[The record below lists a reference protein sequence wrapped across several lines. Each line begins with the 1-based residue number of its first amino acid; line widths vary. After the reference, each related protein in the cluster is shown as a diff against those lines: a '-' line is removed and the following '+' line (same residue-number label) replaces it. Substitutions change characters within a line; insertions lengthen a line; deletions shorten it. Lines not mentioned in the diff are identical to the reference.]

1 MQKVGKRYYKCMLI
15 KSYEKEFFID
25 ICTLFYET
33 VHSVNAG
40 DYSESQLEA
49 WAPKDND
56 YSHLKTALEK
66 NRTLVAIEDG
76 MIIGFADI
84 EDTGYLDHL
93 FVHRDYQGKGV
104 ATALCNKIEAKGNF
118 NEIETHASI
127 TALPFFEKRGYK
139 VVREQIVEIRG
150 EKLKNYV
157 MRKRMD

>member
-1 MQKVGKRYYKCMLI
+1 MGKRYYKRMLI

-66 NRTLVAIEDG
+66 NWTLVAIEDG
-76 MIIGFADI
+76 VIIGFVDI

-93 FVHRDYQGKGV
+93 FVHKDYQGKGV
-104 ATALCNKIEAKGNF
+104 ATALCNEIEAKGNF

-150 EKLKNYV
+150 EKLKNHV

>member
-1 MQKVGKRYYKCMLI
+1 MGKRYYKRMLI

-66 NRTLVAIEDG
+66 NWTLVAIEDG
-76 MIIGFADI
+76 VIIGFADI

-93 FVHRDYQGKGV
+93 FVHKDYQGKGV
-104 ATALCNKIEAKGNF
+104 ATALCNEIEAKGNF

-127 TALPFFEKRGYK
+127 TALPFFEKRGYN

-150 EKLKNYV
+150 EKLKNHV

>member
-1 MQKVGKRYYKCMLI
+1 MGKRYYKLMLI

-66 NRTLVAIEDG
+66 NWTLVAIEDG
-76 MIIGFADI
+76 VIIGFADI

-104 ATALCNKIEAKGNF
+104 ATALCNEIEAKGNF

-127 TALPFFEKRGYK
+127 TALPIFEKRGNK

-150 EKLKNYV
+150 EKLKNHV

>member
-1 MQKVGKRYYKCMLI
+1 MQKVEKRYYKCMLI

-33 VHSVNAG
+33 VHSVNAR

-56 YSHLKTALEK
+56 YSRLKTALEK
-66 NRTLVAIEDG
+66 NRTLVAIDDG

-104 ATALCNKIEAKGNF
+104 ATALCNEIEAKGNF

-150 EKLKNYV
+150 EKLENYV
-157 MRKRMD
+157 MRKRTD

>member
-1 MQKVGKRYYKCMLI
+1 MGKRYYKLMLI

-66 NRTLVAIEDG
+66 NWTLVAIEDG
-76 MIIGFADI
+76 VIIGFADI

-104 ATALCNKIEAKGNF
+104 ATALCNEIEAKGNF

-150 EKLKNYV
+150 EKPKNHV